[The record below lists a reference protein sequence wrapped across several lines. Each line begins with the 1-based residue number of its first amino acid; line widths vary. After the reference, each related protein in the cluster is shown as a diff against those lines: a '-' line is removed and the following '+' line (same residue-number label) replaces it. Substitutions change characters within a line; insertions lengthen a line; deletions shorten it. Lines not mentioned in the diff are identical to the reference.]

1 MEDILVYISGE
12 DLVTKTIIERILTYC
27 SPRFKVFKEM
37 PARGGQIKHKISELN
52 RLSRSKPVILLTDLD
67 VTQCPPMLKT
77 SLLANQEQNDDFILN
92 IAVDEA
98 EAWLMAD
105 REGFAEYFGIPISEI
120 PNAVPQKMG
129 GRKPLTE
136 MEFPCKSSWMFTH
149 ILISKSS
156 KDELK
161 RQIEAQGTATKGKEY
176 NPAVVPFIKNAW
188 SIDAAMPNSDSL
200 TRMVKRLQALEE
212 KYPL

>member
-1 MEDILVYISGE
+1 
-12 DLVTKTIIERILTYC
+12 
-27 SPRFKVFKEM
+27 M
-37 PARGGQIKHKISELN
+37 PARGGEIKHKISELN

-67 VTQCPPMLKT
+67 ATQCPPMLKNR
-77 SLLANQEQNDDFILN
+77 LLANQEQNEDFILN

-120 PNAVPQKMG
+120 PNAAPQRMG

-161 RQIEAQGTATKGKEY
+161 QQIEAKGTATKGKEY

-188 SIDAAMPNSDSL
+188 SIDNAMQNSDSL
-200 TRMVKRLQALEE
+200 TRMVRRLQALGE
-212 KYPL
+212 KY

>member
-12 DLVTKTIIERILTYC
+12 DPVTKTIIERILTYC

-52 RLSRSKPVILLTDLD
+52 RLSSSKPVILLTDLD
-67 VTQCPPMLKT
+67 VTQCPPMLKN
-77 SLLANQEQNDDFILN
+77 SLLANQEQNEDFILN

-136 MEFPCKSSWMFTH
+136 MEFPYKSSWMLTH
-149 ILISKSS
+149 VLISKSS

-161 RQIEAQGTATKGKEY
+161 RQIEAQGTAAKGKEY
-176 NPAVVPFIKNAW
+176 NPAVVPFIKNDW
-188 SIDAAMPNSDSL
+188 NIENAMQNSDSL
-200 TRMVKRLQALEE
+200 KRMVIRLQTLKD
-212 KYPL
+212 KYSS

>member
-12 DLVTKTIIERILTYC
+12 DPVTKTVIERLLTYC
-27 SPRFKVFKEM
+27 SSRFKVFKEM
-37 PARGGQIKHKISELN
+37 PARGGEIKHKIPELN
-52 RLSRSKPVILLTDLD
+52 RLSSSKPVILLTDLD
-67 VTQCPPMLKT
+67 ATQCAPMLKN
-77 SLLANQEQNDDFILN
+77 SLLANQEQNDDFIFN

-136 MEFPCKSSWMFTH
+136 MEFPYKSSWMFTH
-149 ILISKSS
+149 DLISKSS
-156 KDELK
+156 KEELK
-161 RQIEAQGTATKGKEY
+161 RQIEAQGTAAKGKEY

-188 SIDAAMPNSDSL
+188 SIDNAMQNSDSL
-200 TRMVKRLQALEE
+200 TRMVRRLQALGE
-212 KYPL
+212 KY

>member
-1 MEDILVYISGE
+1 
-12 DLVTKTIIERILTYC
+12 
-27 SPRFKVFKEM
+27 M

-52 RLSRSKPVILLTDLD
+52 RLSSSKPVILLTDLD
-67 VTQCPPMLKT
+67 VTLCPPMLKT

-136 MEFPCKSSWMFTH
+136 MEFPCKSSWMFSH

-188 SIDAAMPNSDSL
+188 SIDSAMPNSDSL

-212 KYPL
+212 RY

>member
-1 MEDILVYISGE
+1 
-12 DLVTKTIIERILTYC
+12 
-27 SPRFKVFKEM
+27 
-37 PARGGQIKHKISELN
+37 
-52 RLSRSKPVILLTDLD
+52 
-67 VTQCPPMLKT
+67 
-77 SLLANQEQNDDFILN
+77 
-92 IAVDEA
+92 
-98 EAWLMAD
+98 
-105 REGFAEYFGIPISEI
+105 
-120 PNAVPQKMG
+120 MG

-149 ILISKSS
+149 IPISESS

-188 SIDAAMPNSDSL
+188 SIDSAMPNSDSL

-212 KYPL
+212 RY